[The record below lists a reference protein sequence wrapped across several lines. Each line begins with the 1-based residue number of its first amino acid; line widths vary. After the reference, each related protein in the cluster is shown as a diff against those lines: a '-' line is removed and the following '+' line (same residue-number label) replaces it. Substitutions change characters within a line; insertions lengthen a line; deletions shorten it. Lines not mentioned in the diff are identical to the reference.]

1 MILAAVL
8 RLLLVGGLLVAV
20 TLAWAIFRD
29 IGGRSRE

>member
-20 TLAWAIFRD
+20 ALAWAIFKD
-29 IGGRSRE
+29 LGGRSRE